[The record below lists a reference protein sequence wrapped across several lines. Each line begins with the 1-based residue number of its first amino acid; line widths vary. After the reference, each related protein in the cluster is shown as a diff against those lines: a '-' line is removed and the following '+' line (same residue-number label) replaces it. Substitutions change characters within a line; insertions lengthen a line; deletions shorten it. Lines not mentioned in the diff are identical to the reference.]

1 MFGNKRL
8 AKRSIVGT
16 RVCGLWP
23 QDGRYYPGII
33 QSQVSEES
41 ITSSAVYV
49 VRFDDGF
56 CQHVKSRC
64 IVGPGFQ
71 PVATTTLKQGQ
82 KVFITLNGRE
92 VCGTVI
98 FHDRDIDEVVINV
111 RTPTG
116 DDFDTGRKLEDVRLL
131 ESRKSAR
138 LVEQQDTDYSKL
150 ADIHVGA
157 NGNNTVP
164 ADVGRGKRMPSHVI
178 DVPVMTS
185 PDKTDRPRRQQRS
198 TLEDSNDDFGD
209 VEMMDETIAAMVL
222 TSLSV
227 SPKSPPPVYYHGHT
241 PHREQLD
248 SHYPYPDSHLSSSVA
263 SSGFYSG
270 PSERDDHSPPLA
282 PLSES
287 APACM
292 GFKPPTPGASDD
304 DSSNSSGRLLICE
317 EEDTIYQCTWRGC
330 KEIATTSNAIE
341 RHIRRAHFDR
351 DSDLELSDNEE
362 EFHYTEIDVT
372 AQSINNIT
380 QSFAAMNTSSPKE
393 ATAAVSPSA
402 GNQHRCHPS
411 VEQSPSLA
419 ENTPVNMHVP
429 RRRHISE
436 GEQWVPITHLSSNVS
451 SAAGFSI
458 GSARPRNVV
467 GGIFARDSPVMAK
480 GMSSSFGSVGGGVF
494 DHDYQ
499 RKFSKQVPQAQHA
512 SSVPSQASLFQ
523 QEGQRASLPI
533 AISQGQIQKS
543 LSWQIQSSSPAGS
556 LVSPPQRPNKLTPQE
571 RLMQHQ
577 AQSPKSSVSPSSFK
591 AAPGHHR
598 RPRSEVRKCRK
609 VYGMEHRDQWCT
621 QCKWKKACTRFVD

>member
-23 QDGRYYPGII
+23 QDGRYYPGMI

-56 CQHVKSRC
+56 TQHVKSRC

-71 PVATTTLKQGQ
+71 PVATTPLKHKQ

-92 VCGTVI
+92 VCGTVLC
-98 FHDRDIDEVVINV
+98 HDRDIDEVVISV
-111 RTPTG
+111 RTPSG
-116 DDFDTGRKLEDVRLL
+116 EDFETVRKLEDVRLL

-138 LVEQQDTDYSKL
+138 LVDHPDTDYSKL
-150 ADIHVGA
+150 ADVQLSA
-157 NGNNTVP
+157 NNTPV
-164 ADVGRGKRMPSHVI
+164 ADANKRRMPSHVI
-178 DVPVMTS
+178 DVPMMAS
-185 PDKTDRPRRQQRS
+185 LDKSERNRRQRS
-198 TLEDSNDDFGD
+198 TVEDNSDDFGD

-227 SPKSPPPVYYHGHT
+227 SPKSPPPVNYYGHT
-241 PHREQLD
+241 PQKEQLD
-248 SHYPYPDSHLSSSVA
+248 NHYPYPDSHLSSSVA

-292 GFKPPTPGASDD
+292 GFKPPTPGGSDD
-304 DSSNSSGRLLICE
+304 DSSNGSGRLLICE
-317 EEDTIYQCTWRGC
+317 EEDTLYKCTWRGC
-330 KEIATTSNAIE
+330 KEIANTSNAIE
-341 RHIRRAHFDR
+341 RHIRRVHFDR
-351 DSDLELSDNEE
+351 DSDIELTDNEE

-380 QSFAAMNTSSPKE
+380 RSFAAMNTSSPKE
-393 ATAAVSPSA
+393 APATEQPAAAASQAHTGKPKMDQLRPMPPKMPDY
-402 GNQHRCHPS
+402 QHI
-411 VEQSPSLA
+411 
-419 ENTPVNMHVP
+419 P

-436 GEQWVPITHLSSNVS
+436 GSPQ
-451 SAAGFSI
+451 AGI
-458 GSARPRNVV
+458 GGSGTGQGGVAFHHSHGQGGDTV
-467 GGIFARDSPVMAK
+467 GGGFTTEIAFVPK
-480 GMSSSFGSVGGGVF
+480 GMSSSLGSGGAGVF

-499 RKFSKQVPQAQHA
+499 RKFSKQGPQAQHA
-512 SSVPSQASLFQ
+512 SSVPTSASLFH
-523 QEGQRASLPI
+523 ESPRASLPI
-533 AISQGQIQKS
+533 TISQGQIQKS
-543 LSWQIQSSSPAGS
+543 LSWQTHPPSPAGIM
-556 LVSPPQRPNKLTPQE
+556 VSPPQRPNKLTPQE

-577 AQSPKSSVSPSSFK
+577 AQSPKSSVPPSAFK
-591 AAPGHHR
+591 NAPGHHR